1 MEFIDKT
8 MKEKRRQRTSSIEH
22 RASPVRQL
30 VRRSASEVG
39 SFSEGGSIQHRDSFP
54 NQKIFS
60 LKIVAIYYNLL
71 IATEI
76 CMLDIKMIEGL
87 WDTGCSAK
95 VQYVGRSKRIVRNRR

>member
-1 MEFIDKT
+1 MPK
-8 MKEKRRQRTSSIEH
+8 SIIEAGLSAEGRIQH
-22 RASPVRQL
+22 RASLVRRL